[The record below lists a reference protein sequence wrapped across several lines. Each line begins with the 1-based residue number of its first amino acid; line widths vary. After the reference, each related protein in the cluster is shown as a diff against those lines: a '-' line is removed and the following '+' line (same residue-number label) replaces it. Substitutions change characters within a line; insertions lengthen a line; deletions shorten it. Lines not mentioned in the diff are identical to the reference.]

1 MAKDVYLRFKKEL
14 EQRDLKVK
22 AAQEAEEKR
31 KEEEYK
37 NSYIAQIKLSD
48 IFSKAKPDPKPKP
61 KLNKPVTV
69 IRGGKNKKK
78 GNDDYDGDEQ
88 V

>member
-1 MAKDVYLRFKKEL
+1 MRQFSEESSVYNNIIIEFKQDAKLIEETQKLLNEFVDCKLEVKMAKDVYLRFKKEL

-37 NSYIAQIKLSD
+37 NS
-48 IFSKAKPDPKPKP
+48 
-61 KLNKPVTV
+61 
-69 IRGGKNKKK
+69 
-78 GNDDYDGDEQ
+78 
-88 V
+88 

>member
-37 NSYIAQIKLSD
+37 NS
-48 IFSKAKPDPKPKP
+48 
-61 KLNKPVTV
+61 
-69 IRGGKNKKK
+69 
-78 GNDDYDGDEQ
+78 
-88 V
+88 